1 MTASRHSS
9 PFISRRALGAWAL
22 GLGLPALAPRAFAAG
37 EPDDPKRAQRW
48 NELRQDLFENRPA
61 APADW
66 IRIEAPARAA
76 DAALVPMTLRLARR
90 DGVKAVHLVIDENPA
105 PYAAKI
111 AFGPA
116 GDPRSFKL
124 RVRVNDYTH
133 VHAVAEMDDG
143 KLYQASTFV
152 KAAGGCSAPAGASEL
167 EALRG
172 AGQMRMRFARVPEGA
187 EATLMLRHPNFSG
200 MQMDQATRTY
210 TPARYVKRVLVM
222 QGDRQVFDLAGDIS
236 IATDPVFGFLYD
248 AAQPAGLD
256 VMAVDSTDARWAQSF
271 SAAAV

>member
-1 MTASRHSS
+1 MTTT
-9 PFISRRALGAWAL
+9 RRSMIWQSLGITLAWGALPLQAWSVTEA
-22 GLGLPALAPRAFAAG
+22 
-37 EPDDPKRAQRW
+37 DDPKRAQRW
-48 NELRQDLFENRPA
+48 NELREDLFDNRPTT
-61 APADW
+61 PADW
-66 IRIEAPARAA
+66 IHIDAPTRAA

-172 AGQMRMRFARVPEGA
+172 AGQMRMRFARVPEGT

-200 MQMDQATRTY
+200 MQMDQVTRLY
-210 TPARYVKRVLVM
+210 TPARYVKQVKVT
-222 QGDRQVFDLAGDIS
+222 QGDRLVFDLTGDIS
-236 IATDPVFGFLYD
+236 ISTDPVFGFLVD
-248 AAQPAGLD
+248 TTRADHLD
-256 VMAVDSTDARWAQSF
+256 VVAVDSMDARWSQTF
-271 SAAAV
+271 HPAAAAS

>member
-1 MTASRHSS
+1 MTRLL
-9 PFISRRALGAWAL
+9 SRRSLGAWAL
-22 GLGLPALAPRAFAAG
+22 AAGLPALVPTHAFAVT

-48 NELRQDLFENRPA
+48 RELREDLFDNRPTPA
-61 APADW
+61 ADW

-76 DAALVPMTLRLARR
+76 DAALVPMTLHLSRR
-90 DGVKAVHLVIDENPA
+90 EGVKAVHLVIDENPA

-143 KLYQASTFV
+143 KLYQTSTFV

-172 AGQMRMRFARVPEGA
+172 AGQMRMRFARAPEGA

-200 MQMDQATRTY
+200 MQMDQVTRLY
-210 TPARYVKRVLVM
+210 TPARYVKQVKVT
-222 QGDRQVFDLAGDIS
+222 QADRLVFDLTGDIS

-248 AAQPAGLD
+248 ASHPGGLD
-256 VMAVDSTDARWAQSF
+256 VIAVDSTDARWAQSF
-271 SAAAV
+271 NTAAA

>member
-1 MTASRHSS
+1 MTARPLSS
-9 PFISRRALGAWAL
+9 PALTRRALGTWAL
-22 GLGLPALAPRAFAAG
+22 ALGLPALAPRALAAS

-48 NELRQDLFENRPA
+48 RELREDLFDNRPTA
-61 APADW
+61 AADW

-76 DAALVPMTLRLARR
+76 DAALVPMTLHLARR

-143 KLYQASTFV
+143 KLYQTSTFV

-172 AGQMRMRFARVPEGA
+172 AGQMRMRFARAPEGA

-200 MQMDQATRTY
+200 MQMDQVTRLY
-210 TPARYVKRVLVM
+210 TAARYVKQVKVT
-222 QGDRQVFDLAGDIS
+222 QADRLVFDLTGDIS

-248 AAQPAGLD
+248 AKHPGGLD
-256 VMAVDSTDARWAQSF
+256 VVAVDSTDARWAQSF
-271 SAAAV
+271 NTAAA